1 MRTAMTE
8 STRLTDSD
16 RVKAL
21 SRAQAMIE
29 FTPDGTIVDVNE
41 NFLHLMGYRRE
52 DIIGRHH
59 RIFAKPEFA
68 NSVEY
73 ADFWRQLGSGAAFTG
88 EFERVTRAGKNVWIN
103 GSYVP
108 LLDADGKVAG
118 VLKMATDITAEKAAV
133 AGIIHG
139 LGELADGRLNFR
151 MTADVPAE
159 FRVVRDSLNRTI
171 ENFAGMVMEIRER
184 AVMIH
189 KEASQIAQGADD
201 LARRGESQAASLEQ
215 TASAVEQISG
225 NTSMTSTAAQEVNSA
240 AKEAEKVVKHGN
252 DVVSDA
258 VAAIERI
265 EQHTKSM
272 GEFTRVIENFAFQTN
287 LLSINAAV
295 EAARAGEVGRG
306 FAVVAQE
313 VRNLAQ
319 QSGKASESIAELI
332 GKSEAEVQS
341 GAALVRQ
348 TGSALNNIQ
357 TAVRGVVDNISGI
370 AHATAEQSTG
380 VQEVSSALSHLDSVN
395 QANLSMSESYATAAS
410 SLSAQVNELT
420 QLLEKFETE
429 TVPQGRSAF
438 SRHVA

>member
-1 MRTAMTE
+1 MTE
-8 STRLTDSD
+8 SFSLSDSD
-16 RVKAL
+16 RIKAL
-21 SRAQAMIE
+21 SLAQAMIE
-29 FTPDGTIVDVNE
+29 FKPDGTIVEANE
-41 NFLHLMGYRRE
+41 NFLQLMGYRRE

-59 RIFAKPEFA
+59 RIFARPDFA
-68 NSVEY
+68 NSLEY

-88 EFERVTRAGKNVWIN
+88 EFDRVTRSGKTVWIN

-108 LLDADGKVAG
+108 LLDQAGRVVG
-118 VLKMATDITAEKAAV
+118 VLKMATDITENKAAM
-133 AGIIHG
+133 ASIIDA
-139 LGELADGRLNFR
+139 LGKLADGKLTHRLTQDF
-151 MTADVPAE
+151 PAE
-159 FRVVRDSLNRTI
+159 FCAVRDSFNRTV
-171 ENFAGMVMEIRER
+171 ENFAVMVDDIRQR
-184 AVMIH
+184 ATLIH
-189 KEASQIAQGADD
+189 EEASQIAKGADD

-215 TASAVEQISG
+215 TAAAVEQISG
-225 NTSMTSTAAQEVNSA
+225 NTSMTSSAAQDANGA
-240 AKEAEKVVKHGN
+240 AQEAEKVVKHGN
-252 DVVSDA
+252 DVVVDA

-319 QSGKASESIAELI
+319 QSGKASQSIAELI

-341 GAALVRQ
+341 GVELVRQ

-357 TAVRGVVDNISGI
+357 TAVRGVVSNISGI

-395 QANLSMSESYATAAS
+395 QANLSMSESYATAAA
-410 SLSAQVNELT
+410 SLSSQVTELT
-420 QLLEKFETE
+420 QLLDKFETE
-429 TVPQGRSAF
+429 SVRSK
-438 SRHVA
+438 SGVYRNVA

>member
-108 LLDADGKVAG
+108 LLDSDGRVAG
-118 VLKMATDITAEKAAV
+118 VLKMATDITADKAAV

-151 MTADVPAE
+151 MTEDVPAE
-159 FRVVRDSLNRTI
+159 FRIVRDSLNRTI

-184 AVMIH
+184 AAMIH
-189 KEASQIAQGADD
+189 KEATQIAQGADD

-215 TASAVEQISG
+215 TAAAVEQISG

-319 QSGKASESIAELI
+319 QSGKAS
-332 GKSEAEVQS
+332 QS
-341 GAALVRQ
+341 
-348 TGSALNNIQ
+348 
-357 TAVRGVVDNISGI
+357 
-370 AHATAEQSTG
+370 
-380 VQEVSSALSHLDSVN
+380 
-395 QANLSMSESYATAAS
+395 
-410 SLSAQVNELT
+410 
-420 QLLEKFETE
+420 
-429 TVPQGRSAF
+429 
-438 SRHVA
+438 

>member
-1 MRTAMTE
+1 M
-8 STRLTDSD
+8 
-16 RVKAL
+16 
-21 SRAQAMIE
+21 
-29 FTPDGTIVDVNE
+29 
-41 NFLHLMGYRRE
+41 
-52 DIIGRHH
+52 
-59 RIFAKPEFA
+59 
-68 NSVEY
+68 
-73 ADFWRQLGSGAAFTG
+73 
-88 EFERVTRAGKNVWIN
+88 TRAGKNVWIN

-258 VAAIERI
+258 IAAIERI

-319 QSGKASESIAELI
+319 QSGKASQSIAELI

-429 TVPQGRSAF
+429 TVPQSRSAF

>member
-1 MRTAMTE
+1 MTE
-8 STRLTDSD
+8 SFTLSDSD
-16 RVKAL
+16 RVRAL
-21 SRAQAMIE
+21 SLAQAMIE
-29 FTPDGTIVDVNE
+29 FKPDGTIVEANE
-41 NFLHLMGYRRE
+41 NFLQLMGYRRD

-59 RIFAKPEFA
+59 RIFARPDFA
-68 NSVEY
+68 ASLEY

-88 EFERVTRAGKNVWIN
+88 EFDRVTRSGKTVWIN

-108 LLDADGKVAG
+108 LLDSNGHVVG
-118 VLKMATDITAEKAAV
+118 VLKMANDITEKKAAMDN
-133 AGIIHG
+133 IIDA
-139 LGELADGRLNFR
+139 LGQLADGKLTHRLPQDFP
-151 MTADVPAE
+151 TE
-159 FRVVRDSLNRTI
+159 FRAVRDTFNRTI
-171 ENFAGMVMEIRER
+171 ENFATMVDDIRQR
-184 AVMIH
+184 AAMIH
-189 KEASQIAQGADD
+189 EEASQIAKGADD

-215 TASAVEQISG
+215 TAAAVEQISG
-225 NTSMTSTAAQEVNSA
+225 NTSMTSSAAQDANGA
-240 AKEAEKVVKHGN
+240 AQEAEKVVKHGN
-252 DVVSDA
+252 DVVVDA

-319 QSGKASESIAELI
+319 QSGKASQSIAELI

-341 GAALVRQ
+341 GVELVRQ

-357 TAVRGVVDNISGI
+357 TAVRGVVSNISGI

-395 QANLSMSESYATAAS
+395 QANLSMSESYATAAA
-410 SLSAQVNELT
+410 SLSSQVNELT
-420 QLLEKFETE
+420 QLLDKFETDSL
-429 TVPQGRSAF
+429 RS
-438 SRHVA
+438 SRAGSYRSVA

>member
-1 MRTAMTE
+1 MTE

-16 RVKAL
+16 RIKAL
-21 SRAQAMIE
+21 SRARAMIE

-41 NFLHLMGYRRE
+41 NFLHLMDYRRE

-59 RIFAKPEFA
+59 RIFARPEFA
-68 NSVEY
+68 NSADY
-73 ADFWRQLGSGAAFTG
+73 ADFWRQLGAGAAFSSDV
-88 EFERVTRAGKNVWIN
+88 ERVTRTGRNLWVR
-103 GSYVP
+103 GSYMP
-108 LLDADGKVAG
+108 ILDNDGRVAG
-118 VLKMATDITAEKAAV
+118 VLKIATDITADRAAR
-133 AGIIHG
+133 ATIIRG
-139 LGELADGRLNFR
+139 LGELAEGRLGFR
-151 MTADVPAE
+151 MGPDYPPE
-159 FRVVRDSLNRTI
+159 FNIVRECLNRTFD
-171 ENFAGMVMEIRER
+171 NFATMVNEIRAR
-184 AVMIH
+184 AEMIRQ
-189 KEASQIAQGADD
+189 EAAQIAQGADD

-215 TASAVEQISG
+215 TAAAVEQISG
-225 NTSMTSTAAQEVNSA
+225 NTTMTSAAAREVNSA
-240 AKEAEKVVKHGN
+240 AQEAEKVVKHGN

-265 EQHTKSM
+265 EQHTRSM

-319 QSGKASESIAELI
+319 QSGKASQSIAELI

-410 SLSAQVNELT
+410 SLSSQVNELT
-420 QLLEKFETE
+420 QLLAKFETG
-429 TVPQGRSAF
+429 TVPQGHTSFPRQ
-438 SRHVA
+438 VA